1 MNRILICALICLLNT
16 IFCYAQL
23 TPTQKELFEKYN
35 KQKSIQNAEI
45 EKYSSPEIYEIDN
58 DSTENFDRE
67 KNYDKEKLSDYERKT
82 RQRYDFLADY
92 QDSIELEEPELEL
105 FGHDIF
111 DDVDLSNISNP
122 YDLPSDGYILGP
134 GDNIIVNV
142 WGRTDLEYNL
152 TIDREGRIFIP
163 KVGELT
169 ASGCTLARLTQ
180 RLTKSLNEVYSDSKL
195 SISYGKLR
203 QITVYIFG
211 EVNRPGGYTVSS
223 LSNLLHALYTAGGI
237 TENGSLRSI
246 KLIRNTKIAGHY
258 DLYDLLLKGD
268 NSQNL
273 KLLSGDVVYIPVVGP
288 LAAISGEV
296 KRPAIYELSGDEL
309 LVEAIELAGG
319 IKPEAY
325 LESISLDRIGL
336 NDSRILKDLNLADKN
351 NLETNNIKL
360 QDGDKITVYS
370 IYDFHE
376 NRVFLSGHVKHPGS
390 FGIDD
395 TMRISNLITNGE
407 QLKENTYLDRAD
419 LFRTKSD
426 GSHSIIS
433 INLGNIIN
441 NIKNS
446 DIMLQ
451 PLDSLVVYSFPD
463 VSRAKYVSIGGE
475 IKKPDKYK
483 LYNQMRLS
491 DLVFMAGNL
500 TKQAYWVQCE
510 LARVN
515 PGKEADIILIDLEDV
530 LTNKNPQADILLK
543 EDDHV
548 FIRQIPNWRPIEI
561 VTIEGEVLFPG
572 KYAIKHKGER
582 LSDLIARAGGII
594 PTAFANGALYYR
606 KTIEKDIS
614 RRNIGQVINNTQ
626 ETYYDSTGNVRTE
639 TQIKFNPSQLNRII
653 IDLPKILENHNSPL
667 NIVLAD
673 SDYVFIPKYPSGVQV
688 IGAVAANGTIS
699 YIKNQKTRYYI
710 EQAGGYTPD
719 GDKSELRLVKPNGMV
734 FYGHKARNI
743 KIQLGDAI
751 VIPSKIKRKTDWG
764 KILTTSATILGTMA
778 TTALVIDRLN

>member
-16 IFCYAQL
+16 VFCYAQL
-23 TPTQKELFEKYN
+23 TPTQRELFKKYN
-35 KQKSIQNAEI
+35 KEKSIQRAETD
-45 EKYSSPEIYEIDN
+45 KYSSPEIYEIN
-58 DSTENFDRE
+58 YDSTENFDS
-67 KNYDKEKLSDYERKT
+67 EKLSDNERKN
-82 RQRYDFLADY
+82 RKRYDFLTDY
-92 QDSIELEEPELEL
+92 QNSIELEEPELEL

-122 YDLPSDGYILGP
+122 YDLPPDGYILGP

-169 ASGCTLARLTQ
+169 VSGCTLTQLTQ
-180 RLTKSLNEVYSDSKL
+180 RLKKSLNEVYSDSKL

-237 TENGSLRSI
+237 TENGSLRNI
-246 KLIRNTKIAGHY
+246 KLIRNTKMAGNY

-288 LAAISGEV
+288 LASISGEV

-336 NDSRILKDLNLADKN
+336 NDSRILKDLNLADKD

-419 LFRTKSD
+419 LFRTGSD

-433 INLGNIIN
+433 INLGNVIN
-441 NIKNS
+441 NMKNS
-446 DIMLQ
+446 DIILQ
-451 PLDSLVVYSFPD
+451 PLDSLVVYSFAD
-463 VSRAKYVSIGGE
+463 VSRVKYISIGGE

-491 DLVFMAGNL
+491 DLMFMAGNL
-500 TKQAYWVQCE
+500 TKQAYLVQCE

-515 PGKEADIILIDLEDV
+515 PGQAPDIIIIDLEDV

-543 EDDHV
+543 EDDYV

-594 PTAFANGALYYR
+594 PTAFTDGALYYR

-614 RRNIGQVINNTQ
+614 RRNIGQVISNTQ
-626 ETYYDSTGNVRTE
+626 ETFYDSTGNVRTE

-653 IDLPKILENHNSPL
+653 IDLPKILENNNSPL

-673 SDYVFIPKYPSGVQV
+673 SDYVFIPKYPSGVQI
-688 IGAVAANGTIS
+688 IGSVAANGTIS
-699 YIKNQKTRYYI
+699 FIKNKKPRYYI

-734 FYGHKARNI
+734 FYGRKARNI

-764 KILTTSATILGTMA
+764 RILTTSATIIGTMA
-778 TTALVIDRLN
+778 TTALVFDKLSQ